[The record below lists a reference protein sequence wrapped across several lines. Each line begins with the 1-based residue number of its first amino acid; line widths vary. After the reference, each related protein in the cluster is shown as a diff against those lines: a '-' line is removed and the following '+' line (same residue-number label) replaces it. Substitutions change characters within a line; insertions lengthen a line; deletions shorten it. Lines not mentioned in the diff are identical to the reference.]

1 VIPIG
6 IRDKIRG
13 SFERFPR
20 YSGGG
25 EFFGAHANNFLSM
38 GAGATV
44 FGGIV
49 GIGDLN
55 KPARFEPNRTVNVED
70 IGGFVEKWGQK
81 CAKRPPS

>member
-20 YSGGG
+20 YWGGG

-55 KPARFEPNRTVNVED
+55 KPAKFQPDRTVNVGV
-70 IGGFVEKWGQK
+70 IRGQ
-81 CAKRPPS
+81 SG

>member
-13 SFERFPR
+13 SLERFPR

-25 EFFGAHANNFLSM
+25 IFGAHANNFLSM

-55 KPARFEPNRTVNVED
+55 KPAKFEPDRTVNVGV
-70 IGGFVEKWGQK
+70 IRGQ
-81 CAKRPPS
+81 SG